1 MQNKLALISVSDKTD
16 LDIFAKKLIDLGF
29 EIVATNSTCE
39 FLRSHLIECKTVE
52 SITGFEEILDGKV
65 KTLHPKIHASIL
77 ANPKMQDE
85 LNLLKKLGLRMFSL
99 VVCNLYPF
107 EKVAKETDDVSSLV
121 KNIDIGGVTL
131 LRAASKNFENVVCVS
146 EVSDYDLIL
155 EQLEQYGSISE
166 KTAESLATKAFFTT
180 SKYDCEIVKK
190 FQDIFDLDDNYF
202 CLNSTKAM
210 SLRYGEN
217 PHQKASLYHLENEVK
232 YEVLNGKELSYN
244 NFLDMT
250 YALNIVSEFFD
261 VPSCSIV
268 KHNIP
273 CGVAIGIS
281 SLDAWRKALDCD
293 PISAFGG
300 VVAFSFKVD
309 EKLAKEMTSMFLEV
323 VVAQDFTDEA
333 IEVFKAKKNLRIVKL
348 QTPLNRFLRIN
359 NYDLKMTPFGLL
371 VQKSDSELLRKEDF
385 KVVTKEKPDEKTIE
399 DLIFAFKVAK
409 HVKSNAIVVA
419 KNFKTLGI
427 SGGNTSRIESSEIAL
442 QKACDSSKDAVLASD
457 GFFPAVDNIEVA
469 AQNRIKAI
477 IQPGGSIKD
486 NLVIEQCN
494 KYGIIMVTT
503 NMRHFKH

>member
-273 CGVAIGIS
+273 CGLAIGIS
-281 SLDAWRKALDCD
+281 PLDA
-293 PISAFGG
+293 
-300 VVAFSFKVD
+300 
-309 EKLAKEMTSMFLEV
+309 
-323 VVAQDFTDEA
+323 
-333 IEVFKAKKNLRIVKL
+333 
-348 QTPLNRFLRIN
+348 
-359 NYDLKMTPFGLL
+359 
-371 VQKSDSELLRKEDF
+371 
-385 KVVTKEKPDEKTIE
+385 
-399 DLIFAFKVAK
+399 
-409 HVKSNAIVVA
+409 
-419 KNFKTLGI
+419 
-427 SGGNTSRIESSEIAL
+427 
-442 QKACDSSKDAVLASD
+442 
-457 GFFPAVDNIEVA
+457 
-469 AQNRIKAI
+469 
-477 IQPGGSIKD
+477 
-486 NLVIEQCN
+486 
-494 KYGIIMVTT
+494 
-503 NMRHFKH
+503 